1 MDVFALTDIGVCRY
15 ENQDRVQLLQFGG
28 DSAFAVICDGM
39 GGENAGGVAS
49 GKAIKVI
56 SERVE
61 NGYRDD
67 GDDNSVRSLI
77 IDSVKT
83 ANAVVYDIAESDEEL
98 SGMGTTC
105 VAVLRR
111 KNHIFCANVGDS
123 RAYVIGDDIKQITK
137 DHTLVMSM
145 YESGEITKDELR
157 TNPKRNYLTKAVG
170 VSEELVPDYF
180 EFEVEEDALI
190 LLCSDGLYGNI
201 DDDVILRTVK
211 ENHGEKI
218 PRALVECAL
227 INGSTDNVTA
237 AVIFPENYT

>member
-1 MDVFALTDIGVCRY
+1 
-15 ENQDRVQLLQFGG
+15 
-28 DSAFAVICDGM
+28 
-39 GGENAGGVAS
+39 
-49 GKAIKVI
+49 
-56 SERVE
+56 
-61 NGYRDD
+61 
-67 GDDNSVRSLI
+67 
-77 IDSVKT
+77 
-83 ANAVVYDIAESDEEL
+83 
-98 SGMGTTC
+98 
-105 VAVLRR
+105 
-111 KNHIFCANVGDS
+111 FCANVGDS

-137 DHTLVMSM
+137 DHTLVMSL

-170 VSEELVPDYF
+170 VSEDLVPDYF
-180 EFEVEEDALI
+180 EFEVDEDSLI